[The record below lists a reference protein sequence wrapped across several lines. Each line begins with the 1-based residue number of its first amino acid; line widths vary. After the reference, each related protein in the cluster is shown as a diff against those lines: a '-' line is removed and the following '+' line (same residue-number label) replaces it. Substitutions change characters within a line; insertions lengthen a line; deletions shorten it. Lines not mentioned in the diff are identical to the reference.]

1 MRGKTHYCIF
11 FKQICSFVVFV
22 ATVLIFAFDAQAKE
36 PSRAPANFVPD
47 DDMIVVPLVIERN
60 FYDDFNEK
68 HKVKFKQSREKLEG
82 WIIQE
87 QYAIDHGL
95 EDVDFIQLPTA
106 ADKERFLRRNYL
118 RFIQRDVER
127 SNNETLQGL
136 VNSWTADDEIN
147 AIENTEEQGEFIIK
161 AKKSRGQKVVEAKKT
176 VKVGKNK
183 FKFDIQ
189 PRLEQGMVI
198 VRLKSSFVNVRAWL
212 GVNGKQEVIVK
223 RKFKSTG
230 TKLWANF
237 FIDEKR
243 TLAAASQSLG
253 KFCSL
258 RFTHEKYQADSLAL
272 SEGAIAENNILTV
285 NFRMG
290 F

>member
-1 MRGKTHYCIF
+1 MRLNTHFCTF
-11 FKQICSFVVFV
+11 FKHICSIV
-22 ATVLIFAFDAQAKE
+22 AFLAICQTYANAEGIK
-36 PSRAPANFVPD
+36 RAPANFVPD
-47 DDMIVVPLVIERN
+47 DDMIIVPLVIERN

-68 HKVKFKQSREKLEG
+68 HKAKFKQSREKLEG

-95 EDVDFIQLPTA
+95 EDAGFIQLPSA
-106 ADKERFLRRNYL
+106 SDKERFLRRNYL
-118 RFIQRDVER
+118 RFIQKDVER

-147 AIENTEEQGEFIIK
+147 AIRNTEQQGEFIVK
-161 AKKSRGQKVVEAKKT
+161 AKKSQGQKVVKATKSI
-176 VKVGKNK
+176 KVGKSK

-189 PRLEQGMVI
+189 PRLEQGMII
-198 VRLKSSFVNVRAWL
+198 VRLKSKFVDVRAWL
-212 GVNGKQEVIVK
+212 GVNGKQELLIK
-223 RKFKSTG
+223 KKFKTVG
-230 TKLWANF
+230 TKLWANY

-243 TLAAASQSLG
+243 TLAAASQRMGNYWSM
-253 KFCSL
+253 
-258 RFTHEKYQADSLAL
+258 RFTHEKYASDSILL
-272 SEGAIAENNILTV
+272 TDGAIAENNILSV